1 MKKIYSF
8 TSILALIALVLI
20 GHGCIKDRG
29 VDCLV
34 QEAQTLTL
42 RVNIH
47 GITESRALALR
58 ATENGEDI
66 YNENRID
73 AFSVLFYK
81 PDGSL
86 FWSVPSTGLE
96 ANAAGT
102 YIIPVPQQHIAA
114 LDGNTAY
121 RIYVVANHSFTTA
134 PATEEAL
141 KSTVISEA
149 IPQTPAKFVM
159 AGMVT
164 KSVDMSSEAG
174 KTLGTVDL
182 KRVAAKVRLRQPSVT
197 VDGYEVVGTI
207 EAKLRGTRD
216 KGQLINPTVEP
227 TSTLVASDYRPV
239 TEMVQGVKSTHFYS
253 YYTKWIGEV
262 DRPTIFVKVMM
273 KKNGT
278 ADSTAKAYYYRVPV
292 EASGAE
298 LKSNYLYDVS
308 VTIEILGGL
317 TPEDPKRIVGTVSV
331 KNWIAHDD
339 VFELPATKYLMVAE
353 HQASMNSI
361 TDRDISY
368 QSSSTASIAKKN
380 AYYRYVD
387 NDKTSPTYGKEV
399 VKDCTG
405 NDIPTIAINAV
416 DSKVHIYSRIPVNNI
431 PKTIE
436 FDVTNLD
443 GFSEHIVVTQ
453 YPDNYITYTWGTKSF
468 LRPDG
473 TLPSHLNNKAMYH
486 VVVQVPPT
494 DMILGFPPTQSQAFY
509 KRKSFVFTD
518 QITKDDLETSKMVSP
533 SFELAS
539 QLGATYPMPYYE
551 YKYNG
556 YSYRYPQALYQSTG
570 GGFLSYDYS
579 STYPNPYGAAF
590 DCAKYTETRV
600 VNGVDVT
607 LNDWRLPTEAEIKL
621 IDQLQRD
628 RNSAVKSIMTG
639 HYYWDAYSRDGATE
653 LIGGSEGSSTN
664 AYVRCVRDVK
674 DNTVD

>member
-34 QEAQTLTL
+34 QEAQSLTL

-66 YNENRID
+66 YNENKID

-102 YIIPVPQQHIAA
+102 YIIPVPQQHIVA

-134 PATEEAL
+134 PATEAAL

-149 IPQTPAKFVM
+149 IPQSPAKFVM
-159 AGMVT
+159 VGMVT
-164 KSVDMSSEAG
+164 KSIDMSSEAG

-182 KRVAAKVRLRQPSVT
+182 KRVVAKVRLRQPSVM

-216 KGQLINPTVEP
+216 KGQLLNPTVEP
-227 TSTLVASDYRPV
+227 TSTLGASDYRPV

-317 TPEDPKRIVGTVSV
+317 TPEDPKKIVGTVSV

-368 QSSSTASIAKKN
+368 QSSSTASIANKK
-380 AYYRYVD
+380 AYYKYVESATGIEMTE
-387 NDKTSPTYGKEV
+387 NCV
-399 VKDCTG
+399 G
-405 NDIPTIAINAV
+405 NDIPAIDIVGDKIHIN
-416 DSKVHIYSRIPVNNI
+416 SKIPVNNI

-443 GFSEHIVVTQ
+443 GFSEHVVVIQ
-453 YPDNYITYTWGTKSF
+453 YPDNYITYTWGIKSS

-473 TLPSHLNNKAMYH
+473 TLAGSHLNNKAMYH
-486 VVVQVPPT
+486 VVIQVPPT
-494 DMILGFPPTQSQAFY
+494 NMILGFPPINNGYTNNN
-509 KRKSFVFTD
+509 
-518 QITKDDLETSKMVSP
+518 IETSRMVSP

-539 QLGATYPMPYYE
+539 QLGATQLQG
-551 YKYNG
+551 YN
-556 YSYRYPQALYQSTG
+556 SART
-570 GGFLSYDYS
+570 
-579 STYPNPYGAAF
+579 N
-590 DCAKYTETRV
+590 CANYWEERV
-600 VNGVDVT
+600 VKGITKRLD
-607 LNDWRLPTEAEIKL
+607 DWRLPTEAEIKL
-621 IDQLQRD
+621 IDRLQHD
-628 RNSAVKSIMTG
+628 HNSAVDSIMTG
-639 HYYWDAYSRDGATE
+639 HYYWDAYSRDGATM
-653 LIGGSEGSSTN
+653 LTGGSGGSSTN

>member
-58 ATENGEDI
+58 ATENGEDT

-134 PATEEAL
+134 PATEAAL

-149 IPQTPAKFVM
+149 IPQIPAKFVM
-159 AGMVT
+159 VGMVT
-164 KSVDMSSEAG
+164 KSIDMSSEAG

-182 KRVAAKVRLRQPSVT
+182 KRVVAKVRLRQPSVM

-216 KGQLINPTVEP
+216 KGQLLNPTVEP
-227 TSTLVASDYRPV
+227 TSTLGASDYRPV

-317 TPEDPKRIVGTVSV
+317 TPEDPKKIVGTVSV

-368 QSSSTASIAKKN
+368 QSSSTASIANKK
-380 AYYRYVD
+380 AYYKYVV
-387 NDKTSPTYGKEV
+387 SA
-399 VKDCTG
+399 TG
-405 NDIPTIAINAV
+405 IEMTENCVGGDIPAIDIVGDKIHIN
-416 DSKVHIYSRIPVNNI
+416 SKIPVNNI

-443 GFSEHIVVTQ
+443 GFSEHVVVIQ
-453 YPDNYITYTWGTKSF
+453 YPDNYITYTWGIKSS

-473 TLPSHLNNKAMYH
+473 TLAGSHLNNKAMYH
-486 VVVQVPPT
+486 VVIQVPPT
-494 DMILGFPPTQSQAFY
+494 NMILGFPPINNGYTN
-509 KRKSFVFTD
+509 D
-518 QITKDDLETSKMVSP
+518 NIETSRMVSP

-539 QLGATYPMPYYE
+539 QLGATQLQS
-551 YKYNG
+551 YN
-556 YSYRYPQALYQSTG
+556 SART
-570 GGFLSYDYS
+570 
-579 STYPNPYGAAF
+579 N
-590 DCAKYTETRV
+590 CANYWEERV
-600 VNGVDVT
+600 VNGITKRLD
-607 LNDWRLPTEAEIKL
+607 DWRLPTEAEIKL
-621 IDQLQRD
+621 IDQLQHD
-628 RNSAVKSIMTG
+628 PNSAVNSIMTG
-639 HYYWDAYSRDGATE
+639 HYYWDACSSDGATM
-653 LIGGSEGSSTN
+653 LTGGSGGSSSR

-674 DNTVD
+674 ENTVD

>member
-58 ATENGEDI
+58 ATENGEDT
-66 YNENRID
+66 YNENKID

-96 ANAAGT
+96 VNAAGT
-102 YIIPVPQQHIAA
+102 YIIPVPQQHIVA

-134 PATEEAL
+134 PATEAAL

-149 IPQTPAKFVM
+149 IPQIPAKFVM
-159 AGMVT
+159 VGMVT

-182 KRVAAKVRLRQPSVT
+182 KRVAAKVRLRQPSVM
-197 VDGYEVVGTI
+197 VDGYEVVGPI
-207 EAKLRGTRD
+207 EAKLRDTRD
-216 KGQLINPTVEP
+216 KGQLLNPTVEP
-227 TSTLVASDYRPV
+227 TSTLGASGYRPV

-262 DRPTIFVKVMM
+262 ERPTIFVKVMM

-317 TPEDPKRIVGTVSV
+317 TPEDPKKIVGTVSV

-368 QSSSTASIAKKN
+368 QSSSTASIANKK
-380 AYYRYVD
+380 AYYKYVESATGIEMTE
-387 NDKTSPTYGKEV
+387 NCV
-399 VKDCTG
+399 G
-405 NDIPTIAINAV
+405 NDIPAIDIVGDKIHIN
-416 DSKVHIYSRIPVNNI
+416 SKIPVNNI

-443 GFSEHIVVTQ
+443 GFSEHVVVIQ
-453 YPDNYITYTWGTKSF
+453 YPDNYITYTWGIKSS

-473 TLPSHLNNKAMYH
+473 TLAGSHLNNKAMYH
-486 VVVQVPPT
+486 VVIQVPPT
-494 DMILGFPPTQSQAFY
+494 NMILGFPPIDNGYTN
-509 KRKSFVFTD
+509 D
-518 QITKDDLETSKMVSP
+518 NIETSRMVSP

-539 QLGATYPMPYYE
+539 QLGATQLQR
-551 YKYNG
+551 YN
-556 YSYRYPQALYQSTG
+556 SART
-570 GGFLSYDYS
+570 
-579 STYPNPYGAAF
+579 N
-590 DCAKYTETRV
+590 CANYWEERV
-600 VNGVDVT
+600 VKGITKRLD
-607 LNDWRLPTEAEIKL
+607 DWRLPTEAEIKL

-628 RNSAVKSIMTG
+628 DNSAVNSIMTG
-639 HYYWDAYSRDGATE
+639 HYYWDAYSSNGATE
-653 LIGGSEGSSTN
+653 LIGGEGGSSSR

>member
-58 ATENGEDI
+58 ATENGEDT
-66 YNENRID
+66 YNENKID

-134 PATEEAL
+134 PATEAAL

-149 IPQTPAKFVM
+149 IPQIPAKFVM
-159 AGMVT
+159 VGMVT

-182 KRVAAKVRLRQPSVT
+182 KRVAAKVRLRQPSVM
-197 VDGYEVVGTI
+197 VDGYEVVGPI
-207 EAKLRGTRD
+207 EAKLRDTRD
-216 KGQLINPTVEP
+216 KGQLLNPTVEP
-227 TSTLVASDYRPV
+227 TSTLGASDYRTV

-317 TPEDPKRIVGTVSV
+317 TPEDPKKIVGTVSV

-368 QSSSTASIAKKN
+368 QSSSTASIANIN

-387 NDKTSPTYGKEV
+387 NDKTSPTYGQEV
-399 VKDCTG
+399 VKECTG

-468 LRPDG
+468 LKPDG

-494 DMILGFPPTQSQAFY
+494 DMILGFPPTQSQKFY
-509 KRKSFVFTD
+509 KRYSLEFTD
-518 QITKDDLETSKMVSP
+518 QITKNDLETSKMVSP

-539 QLGATYPMPYYE
+539 QLGATYPMPYYD
-551 YKYNG
+551 YNG
-556 YSYRYPQALYQSTG
+556 DRYSEPQARYQSTG
-570 GGFLSYDYS
+570 GGSFSYDYS

-621 IDQLQRD
+621 IDQLQHD
-628 RNSAVKSIMTG
+628 TNSAVKSIMTG
-639 HYYWDAYSRDGATE
+639 RYYWDAYSSNGATM
-653 LIGGSEGSSTN
+653 LTDGSGGSSSR
-664 AYVRCVRDVK
+664 AHVRCVRDVK

>member
-58 ATENGEDI
+58 AIENGEDT
-66 YNENRID
+66 YNENKID

-102 YIIPVPQQHIAA
+102 YIIPVPQQHIVA

-134 PATEEAL
+134 PATETAL

-159 AGMVT
+159 VGMVT

-216 KGQLINPTVEP
+216 KGQLLNPTVEP
-227 TSTLVASDYRPV
+227 TSTLGASDYRPV

-331 KNWIAHDD
+331 KDWIAHDD

-368 QSSSTASIAKKN
+368 QSSSTASIANKK
-380 AYYRYVD
+380 AYYKYVV
-387 NDKTSPTYGKEV
+387 SA
-399 VKDCTG
+399 TG
-405 NDIPTIAINAV
+405 TEMTENCVEDDIPAIDIV
-416 DSKVHIYSRIPVNNI
+416 GDKIHIDSKIPVNNI

-443 GFSEHIVVTQ
+443 GFSEHVVVIQ
-453 YPDNYITYTWGTKSF
+453 YPDNYITYTWGIKSS
-468 LRPDG
+468 LRPSG
-473 TLPSHLNNKAMYH
+473 TLAGSHLNNKAMYH
-486 VVVQVPPT
+486 VVIQVPPT
-494 DMILGFPPTQSQAFY
+494 NMILGFPPINNGYTN
-509 KRKSFVFTD
+509 D
-518 QITKDDLETSKMVSP
+518 NIETSRMVSP

-539 QLGATYPMPYYE
+539 QLGATQLQS
-551 YKYNG
+551 YN
-556 YSYRYPQALYQSTG
+556 RART
-570 GGFLSYDYS
+570 
-579 STYPNPYGAAF
+579 N
-590 DCAKYTETRV
+590 CANYWEERV
-600 VNGVDVT
+600 VNGITKRLD
-607 LNDWRLPTEAEIKL
+607 DWRLPTEAEIKL
-621 IDQLQRD
+621 IDQLQND
-628 RNSAVKSIMTG
+628 PNSAVKTIMTG
-639 HYYWDAYSRDGATE
+639 YYYWDAYSNDGATR
-653 LIGGSEGSSTN
+653 IVNPPYSSNPATLWN
-664 AYVRCVRDVK
+664 AHVRCVRDVK